1 MTYPI
6 RRGWVSVFQCPV
18 CGELMEA
25 LTNFHCTSRHGM
37 SRREIVNQYGL
48 PKYVAPMM
56 RSDVQQWIRKAQ
68 VITRID
74 FDVAQAAVRSQLRH
88 GS

>member
-1 MTYPI
+1 M
-6 RRGWVSVFQCPV
+6 FQCPI

-25 LTNFHCTSRHGM
+25 LTNLHCKSRHHM
-37 SRREIVNQYGL
+37 SRKELVDHYGL

-56 RSDVQQWIRKAQ
+56 RRDVQQWIRKSQ
-68 VITRID
+68 LITRLD
-74 FDVAQAAVRSQLRH
+74 FDVAQAAARNQMRR